1 MTTIN
6 QNKKYL
12 RTHDAESKL
21 IKNDNLKYEYKI
33 NMNSLVGLF
42 KLKMIEI
49 AIEDDD
55 EKREKLY
62 TTLLSKMQ
70 RYLVPIKPNRS
81 FSRETKNTNN
91 KHSTNLRRNY

>member
-1 MTTIN
+1 MK
-6 QNKKYL
+6 Q
-12 RTHDAESKL
+12 DAESKL
-21 IKNDNLKYEYKI
+21 TKNGNLKYEYKI

-55 EKREKLY
+55 VKREKLY
-62 TTLLSKMQ
+62 MTLISKMQ
-70 RYLVPIKPNRS
+70 RYLTPIKPNRS
-81 FSRETKNTNN
+81 FPRDTKNINN